1 MKNVSVIF
9 LGKLVLNLE
18 IEPENTVSQIVR
30 FLDDHISKN
39 YLKETKIKI
48 EESFTLTLKIDER
61 NIVKNFHLRS
71 EKYKGIKLYSQ
82 LKETSVFVYVRKTL
96 DEVEEERE
104 LDNQEFIDERLKHYA
119 EQEEKGYHY
128 NTQCLKIDK
137 LREADYEHL
146 KDWMSLKSN
155 LYVGRAGRVFIT
167 KEVETE
173 DGEVVKEK
181 YVFHYPKSKWGNPY
195 SLKEGYTLAES
206 IRLYHLYLLEN
217 DLLKDL
223 HELKGKTL
231 GCFCDQSHVCHAK
244 ELSDLLNQI

>member
-30 FLDDHISKN
+30 FLDDHIEKN
-39 YLKETKIKI
+39 YLKNINEEKGNKMKID
-48 EESFTLTLKIDER
+48 ESFTLTLKIDER
-61 NIVKNFHLRS
+61 NIVKNFHLRNQ
-71 EKYKGIKLYSQ
+71 KYKDVKIFNNIK
-82 LKETSVFVYVRKTL
+82 KEGTESKFIYTRKTL
-96 DEVEEERE
+96 EEVEEERE
-104 LDNQEFIDERLKHYA
+104 LDNQEFIDERLKHYQ

-167 KEVETE
+167 E
-173 DGEVVKEK
+173 EK
-181 YVFHYPKSKWGNPY
+181 QKHVFHYPKSKWGNPY

-231 GCFCDQSHVCHAK
+231 GCFCDQSQVCHAK
-244 ELSDLLNQI
+244 ELADLLNRV

>member
-39 YLKETKIKI
+39 YLKSTNENKIKI
-48 EESFTLTLKIDER
+48 EESFTLSLKIDER
-61 NIVKNFHLRS
+61 NIVKNFHLRN
-71 EKYKGIKLYSQ
+71 EKYKDVKIFNNIKKESKFIYS
-82 LKETSVFVYVRKTL
+82 RKTL
-96 DEVEEERE
+96 EEVEEERE
-104 LDNQEFIDERLKHYA
+104 LDNQEFIEEKLKHYR
-119 EQEEKGYHY
+119 EQEEKYKYHY
-128 NTQCLKIDK
+128 NTQCVKVEE
-137 LREADYEHL
+137 LRKEGYENL

-155 LYVGRAGRVFIT
+155 VYVGRAGRVFIT
-167 KEVETE
+167 EE
-173 DGEVVKEK
+173 EK

-195 SLKEGYTLAES
+195 SLKEGYTLSES

-244 ELSDLLNQI
+244 ELADLLNQV